1 MRIFIVNLKERIEK
15 DFITSYKAKE
25 ETNVSVLRMIKSAI
39 KNAEIAEK
47 QLLTEEGVMKILK
60 REIKQRLDSINEY
73 EKANRT
79 DLASKEKGEVEII
92 KKYLPEDLSDEQID
106 TIIAE
111 SITEIGA
118 NEMKDMGKVIA
129 LVMQKTKGLADGSKV
144 SAIVRSKLSQ

>member
-1 MRIFIVNLKERIEK
+1 MNLKERIEK

-25 ETNVSVLRMIKSAI
+25 ETNVSVLRMVKSAI

-47 QLLTEEGVMKILK
+47 QLLAEEGVIKILK
-60 REIKQRLDSINEY
+60 REVKQRLDSISEY
-73 EKANRT
+73 EKANRP
-79 DLASKEKGEVEII
+79 DLANKEKGEVEII
-92 KKYLPEDLSDEQID
+92 KRYLPEDLSDEQIG

-111 SITEIGA
+111 SIAETGA

-144 SAIVRSKLSQ
+144 SAVVRSKLSQ